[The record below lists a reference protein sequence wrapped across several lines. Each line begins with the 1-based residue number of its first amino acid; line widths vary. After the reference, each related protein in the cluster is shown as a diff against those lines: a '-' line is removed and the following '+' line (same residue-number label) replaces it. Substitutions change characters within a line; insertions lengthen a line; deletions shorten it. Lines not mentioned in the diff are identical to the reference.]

1 MPFSDMRTINAL
13 AETFGPPAGQ
23 VSIGDAQDEGTSSD
37 TVRADH
43 VHAVPAAAAGQG
55 ATTSLPGDSEADGTA
70 TTPARSD
77 HRHAREA
84 ACALTAVTT
93 PVIGTV
99 YHNTTGAP
107 LLITVALALAPSTTG
122 ALTVSLGVGS
132 SNTPAA
138 VVAVELAASGPAV
151 TVPLTFVV
159 PADDYYQLT
168 ATLNSGTASVAVVSG
183 ATL

>member
-13 AETFGPPAGQ
+13 AETFAPPAGQ

-43 VHAVPAAAAGQG
+43 IHAVPAAAAGQG
-55 ATTSLPGDSEADGTA
+55 ATASAPGDTEADGVA

-84 ACALTAVTT
+84 AAALAAPTN
-93 PVIGTV
+93 PVLGTV
-99 YHNTTGAP
+99 YQNTTGAP
-107 LLITVALALAPSTTG
+107 LAVTVALALAPGTTG
-122 ALTVSLGVGS
+122 PLSASLGVGPT
-132 SNTPAA
+132 NTPAA
-138 VVAVELAASGPAV
+138 VVVAELAASSPAI
-151 TVPLTFVV
+151 TVPLTFIV
-159 PADDYYQLT
+159 PDGGYYQLT
-168 ATLNSGTASVAVVSG
+168 ATLNGGTASAAVVSG